1 MAETRSAMPVTQ
13 ALTVGDRSFVGMD
26 TYTDPN
32 KLQDG
37 LCQRITN
44 LMVQNGSL
52 TPRRGIQGVT
62 TTRINTTGEY
72 WDAFPVK
79 SSRNLIG
86 SAIVVGQ
93 DGSGNTRF
101 WKNDN
106 NHTDSLAIPMS
117 ATGTLSFSNIQP
129 SLVRMA
135 QLGRYVY
142 VAPGPA
148 STGTSNYPLRID
160 TNVPTAVITA
170 VIANTNLFTKAG
182 HGLTRGDVV
191 VITAGTPPT
200 GLVAGTPYFVSHVN
214 GNDFYVASALPTSIT
229 GGTVVNHITFTGGG
243 VSLTMVTTFKGE
255 TIPVATGLI
264 TTAPVAE
271 LAPFTVRSIQGTAH
285 QTVTTTFALSNS
297 ATLTANADFTAGS
310 SGSTTITSWT
320 QFTTGGKFITQY
332 DSGGSPARPVPAT
345 GFQCEFN
352 EDAQSGTMPG
362 IWQNVNVPTET
373 YTLYGSSTIVEP
385 ACLYAVQ
392 TRVINF
398 VPTTGNLS
406 AYNQRGIVVR
416 LVGYASGGTV
426 IPGCSTSTVIRPQAT
441 SNRIGWNVYTL
452 IADFRAFK
460 DQLSGGTVQV
470 ELQNATDNGTDT
482 SSAIYVDYCNVFAI
496 PNVPKTNTADVTVDT
511 DTQLVKVYGTK
522 VNTTATAPSYG
533 GYLKNRHFYY
543 NVSATTN
550 DWTSQEYVSI
560 QFQPAAQFIN
570 YDQSFTIGL
579 QNGSATAITWGS
591 EGSYDAKNGY
601 LVFPLRMFPKGSR
614 NNVKAVYIR
623 CNNDYLVT
631 PEPGAIGS
639 AGSTSIAAN
648 QVVFYIGKLV
658 YNGELSGSGSYEYT
672 FARWKA
678 APSYTSTTST
688 NTFTQIP
695 PYSISGTTESFFGG
709 VESTLSKISVPVL
722 TSDAES
728 RLRVNLAGDFRDA
741 SDAGYTHL
749 LVYRRNVNTF
759 TDGSFR
765 LIAQIDVM
773 PTTPVIVS
781 SSTGVSLEAGA
792 TQSQIYL
799 LDNVGDIE
807 LLYDNPPGKTGHIY
821 KLGKDLFPQGAET
834 IAVHQS
840 RIWMSQNNTLY
851 ASWLLDND
859 NEYALYTT
867 NVNTPTDPYTAIKGV
882 QFEVSG
888 QYDNEPIT
896 ALVSFS
902 GEGLTRNNS
911 TSNALLVLRNNSM
924 LPVTGSD
931 ASTFTILGFT
941 QEPGA
946 GCIASLCAQTVLG
959 RVWWLSNSG
968 IMQYTG
974 GEPAPVSMQ
983 LDRLVNAR
991 TFNPL
996 MNGGTAQTINQT
1008 LQRQASCV
1016 LFDNKFIFS
1025 SAQPGGSVIDTM
1037 YVFDLKAKGWYSWR
1051 MPQFGGSVSIRSM
1064 YVLNNAIDA
1073 PDLYIAASNGHIYR
1087 FTGTQ
1092 DKETTAGSLTNFTWA
1107 VLSRQYG
1114 QTYAQG
1120 LAYYAVNLLHQMDV
1134 HIETDA
1140 AQTVD
1145 WRIYNNNQPD
1155 LVDPIFN
1162 ADAGPPSTTYANGSY
1177 AFTAGQKLIAI
1188 RNISKHARGTT
1199 YAIRLSGSSLVSPN
1213 TFRIY
1218 GFMLHV
1224 AESGIKRRN

>member
-13 ALTVGDRSFVGMD
+13 ALMVGDRAFTGMD

-52 TPRRGIQGVT
+52 VPRRGIQGVT
-62 TTRINTTGEY
+62 TNRVSTTGEY
-72 WDAFPVK
+72 WDGIPVK
-79 SSRNLIG
+79 SARNTIG

-93 DGSGNTRF
+93 DASGNTRF
-101 WKNDN
+101 WKNDA
-106 NHTDSLAIPMS
+106 NHTDSLPIPMS

-135 QLGRYVY
+135 QLGRFVY

-148 STGTSNYPLRID
+148 ATGTSNYPLRID
-160 TNVPTAVITA
+160 TNVPTASITS
-170 VIANTNLFTKAG
+170 VIANTNFFTKAG

-191 VITAGTPPT
+191 VITAGTPPG
-200 GLVAGTPYFVSHVN
+200 GLSLNTAYYVSHVN
-214 GNDFYVASALPTSIT
+214 GNDFYIATALPTSIS
-229 GGTVVNHITFTGGG
+229 GGTTVTHLTFTGGG
-243 VSLTMVTTFKGE
+243 VSLTMVTSFKGE

-271 LAPFTVRSIQGTAH
+271 LAPFTVRSIQATAH
-285 QTVTTTFALSNS
+285 QTVTTTFSLSNS
-297 ATLTANADFTAGS
+297 ASLPANADFTAGS

-320 QFTTGGKFITQY
+320 QFTGSKLITQY
-332 DSGGSPARPVPAT
+332 DSGGTPARPIPAT

-352 EDAQSGTMPG
+352 EDAVSGTLPG
-362 IWQNVNVPTET
+362 IWQNMSVPTET

-398 VPTTGNLS
+398 VPSTGNLS

-416 LVGYASGGTV
+416 LVGYAFGGTA
-426 IPGCSTSTVIRPQAT
+426 IPGCSASTVIRPQAT

-460 DQLSGGTVQV
+460 DQLSGGSIQV

-496 PNVPKTNTADVTVDT
+496 PNVPKTNTNDLTVDP

-579 QNGSATAITWGS
+579 QNGSATSITWGS
-591 EGSYDAKNGY
+591 EGSYDAKSGY

-631 PEPGAIGS
+631 PEVGAVGS
-639 AGSTSIAAN
+639 TGATSIAAN

-658 YNGELSGSGSYEYT
+658 YNGELSGSGSYEYA
-672 FARWKA
+672 FSRWKA
-678 APSYTSTTST
+678 APSYTSTTT
-688 NTFTQIP
+688 NSTFTQIP
-695 PYSISGTTESFFGG
+695 PYTIAGTTESFFGG
-709 VESTLSKISVPVL
+709 VESALSKISVPVL

-728 RLRVNLAGDFRDA
+728 RIRVNLAGDFRDA
-741 SDAGYTHL
+741 SGAGYTHL

-792 TQSQIYL
+792 TQSQMYL

-807 LLYDNPPGKTGHIY
+807 LLYDNPQGKTGNIY
-821 KLGKDLFPQGAET
+821 KQGKDIFPQGAET
-834 IAVHQS
+834 IAIHQS
-840 RIWMSQNNTLY
+840 RLWVSQNNTLY

-867 NVNTPTDPYTAIKGV
+867 YVNTPTDPYSAIKGV
-882 QFEVSG
+882 QFDISG

-902 GEGLTRNNS
+902 GEGLSRNNS

-931 ASTFTILGFT
+931 ASTFSVLGFV
-941 QEPGA
+941 QEPGS
-946 GCIASLCAQTVLG
+946 GCIAPHCAQSVLG

-974 GEPAPVSMQ
+974 GEPALVSMQ

-991 TFNPL
+991 SFNPL
-996 MNGGTAQTINQT
+996 MNGASALTVNQA
-1008 LQRQASCV
+1008 LQRQSSSV
-1016 LFDNKFIFS
+1016 IFDNKFIFT
-1025 SAQPGGSVIDTM
+1025 SAQPGGSVVDTL
-1037 YVFDLKAKGWYSWR
+1037 YVFDLKSKGWYSWQ
-1051 MPQFGGSVSIRSM
+1051 MPQFGGTINIRSL

-1073 PDLYIAASNGHIYR
+1073 PDLYMTASNGHIYR

-1092 DKETTAGSLTNFTWA
+1092 DRQTAGAGLTDFTWS

-1120 LAYYAVNLLHQMDV
+1120 IPYYAVNLLHQMDV
-1134 HIETDA
+1134 HIDTDA
-1140 AQTVD
+1140 ALTVN

-1155 LVDPIFN
+1155 LVDPVFN
-1162 ADAGPPSTTYANGSY
+1162 PDAGPPSANYASGSY
-1177 AFTAGQKLIAI
+1177 ALTAGQKLLAI

-1199 YAIRLSGSSLVSPN
+1199 YAVRLSGTSLASPN

-1224 AESGIKRRN
+1224 AEAGIRRRN

>member
-13 ALTVGDRSFVGMD
+13 ALMVGDRAFTGMD

-52 TPRRGIQGVT
+52 VPRRGIQGVT
-62 TTRINTTGEY
+62 TNRVSTTGEY
-72 WDAFPVK
+72 WDGITVK
-79 SSRNLIG
+79 SARNTIG

-93 DGSGNTRF
+93 DASGNTRF
-101 WKNDN
+101 WKNDA
-106 NHTDSLAIPMS
+106 NHTDSLPIPMS

-135 QLGRYVY
+135 QLGRFVY

-148 STGTSNYPLRID
+148 ATGTSNYPLRID
-160 TNVPTAVITA
+160 TNVPTASITS
-170 VIANTNLFTKAG
+170 VIANTNFFTKAG

-191 VITAGTPPT
+191 VITAGTPPG
-200 GLVAGTPYFVSHVN
+200 GLSLNTAYYVSHVN
-214 GNDFYVASALPTSIT
+214 GNDFYIATALPTSIT
-229 GGTVVNHITFTGGG
+229 GGTTVTHLTFTGGG
-243 VSLTMVTTFKGE
+243 VSLTMVTSFKGE

-271 LAPFTVRSIQGTAH
+271 LAPFTVRSIQATAH
-285 QTVTTTFALSNS
+285 QTVTTTFSLSNS

-332 DSGGSPARPVPAT
+332 DSGGTPSRPIPAT
-345 GFQCEFN
+345 GFQCEFDESSQN
-352 EDAQSGTMPG
+352 GVLPG
-362 IWQNVNVPTET
+362 IWQNMSVPTET
-373 YTLYGSSTIVEP
+373 YTLYGASTIVEP

-398 VPTTGNLS
+398 VPSTGNLS

-416 LVGYASGGTV
+416 LVGYAFGGTA
-426 IPGCSTSTVIRPQAT
+426 IPGCTASTVIRPQAT

-460 DQLSGGTVQV
+460 DQLSGGTIQV

-496 PNVPKTNTADVTVDT
+496 PNVPKTNTNDLTVDP

-522 VNTTATAPSYG
+522 VNSTATAPSYG

-550 DWTSQEYVSI
+550 DWSSQEYVSI

-579 QNGSATAITWGS
+579 QNGSATSITWGS
-591 EGSYDAKNGY
+591 EGSYDAKSGY

-631 PEPGAIGS
+631 PEVGAVGS
-639 AGSTSIAAN
+639 TGATSIAAN

-658 YNGELSGSGSYEYT
+658 YNGELSGSGSYEYA
-672 FARWKA
+672 FSRWKA
-678 APSYTSTTST
+678 APSYTSTTT
-688 NTFTQIP
+688 NSTFTQIP
-695 PYSISGTTESFFGG
+695 PYTISGTTESFFGG
-709 VESTLSKISVPVL
+709 VESALSKISVPVL

-728 RLRVNLAGDFRDA
+728 RIRVNLAGDFRDA
-741 SDAGYTHL
+741 AGAGYTHVL
-749 LVYRRNVNTF
+749 IYRRNVNTF

-792 TQSQIYL
+792 TQSQMYL

-807 LLYDNPPGKTGHIY
+807 LLYDNPQGKTGNIY
-821 KLGKDLFPQGAET
+821 KQGKDIFPQGAET
-834 IAVHQS
+834 IAIHQS
-840 RIWMSQNNTLY
+840 RLWVSKNNTLY

-867 NVNTPTDPYTAIKGV
+867 YVNTPTDPYSAIKGV
-882 QFEVSG
+882 QFDISG

-902 GEGLTRNNS
+902 GEGLSRNNS

-931 ASTFTILGFT
+931 ASTFSVLGFV
-941 QEPGA
+941 QEPGS
-946 GCIASLCAQTVLG
+946 GCIAPHCAQSVLG

-974 GEPAPVSMQ
+974 GEPALISMQ

-991 TFNPL
+991 SFNPL
-996 MNGGTAQTINQT
+996 MNGASALTVNQS
-1008 LQRQASCV
+1008 LQRQSSSV
-1016 LFDNKFIFS
+1016 IFDNKFIFT
-1025 SAQPGGSVIDTM
+1025 SAQPGGSVVDTL
-1037 YVFDLKAKGWYSWR
+1037 YVFDLKAKGWYSWQ
-1051 MPQFGGSVSIRSM
+1051 MPQFGGTINIRSL

-1073 PDLYIAASNGHIYR
+1073 PDLYMTASNGHIYR

-1092 DKETTAGSLTNFTWA
+1092 DRQTAGAGLTDFTWS

-1120 LAYYAVNLLHQMDV
+1120 IPYYAVNLLHQMDV
-1134 HIETDA
+1134 HIDTDA
-1140 AQTVD
+1140 ALTVN

-1155 LVDPIFN
+1155 LVDPVFN
-1162 ADAGPPSTTYANGSY
+1162 PDAGPPSANYASGSY
-1177 AFTAGQKLIAI
+1177 ALTAGQKLLAI

-1199 YAIRLSGSSLVSPN
+1199 YAVRLSGTSLASPN

-1224 AESGIKRRN
+1224 AEAGIRRRN

>member
-13 ALTVGDRSFVGMD
+13 ALMVGDRAFTGMD

-52 TPRRGIQGVT
+52 VPRRGIQGVT
-62 TTRINTTGEY
+62 TNRVSTTGEY
-72 WDAFPVK
+72 WDGIPVK
-79 SSRNLIG
+79 SARNTIG

-93 DGSGNTRF
+93 DASGNTRF
-101 WKNDN
+101 WKNDA
-106 NHTDSLAIPMS
+106 NHTDSLPIPMS

-135 QLGRYVY
+135 QLGRFVY

-148 STGTSNYPLRID
+148 ATGTSNYPLRID
-160 TNVPTAVITA
+160 TNVPTASITS
-170 VIANTNLFTKAG
+170 VIANTNFFTKAG

-191 VITAGTPPT
+191 VITAGTPPG
-200 GLVAGTPYFVSHVN
+200 GLSLNTAYYVSHVN
-214 GNDFYVASALPTSIT
+214 GNDFYIATALPTSIS
-229 GGTVVNHITFTGGG
+229 GGTTVTHLTFTGGG
-243 VSLTMVTTFKGE
+243 VSLTMVTSFKGE

-271 LAPFTVRSIQGTAH
+271 LAPFTVRSIQATAH
-285 QTVTTTFALSNS
+285 QTVTTTFSLSNS
-297 ATLTANADFTAGS
+297 ASLPANADFTAGS

-320 QFTTGGKFITQY
+320 QFTGSKLITQY
-332 DSGGSPARPVPAT
+332 DSGGTPARPIPAT

-352 EDAQSGTMPG
+352 EDAVSGTLPG
-362 IWQNVNVPTET
+362 IWQNMSVPTET

-398 VPTTGNLS
+398 VPSTGNLS

-416 LVGYASGGTV
+416 LVGYAFGGTA
-426 IPGCSTSTVIRPQAT
+426 IPGCSASTVIRPQAT

-460 DQLSGGTVQV
+460 DQLSGGSIQV

-496 PNVPKTNTADVTVDT
+496 PNVPKTNTNDLTVDP

-579 QNGSATAITWGS
+579 QNGSATSITWGS
-591 EGSYDAKNGY
+591 EGSYDAKSGY

-631 PEPGAIGS
+631 PEVGAVGS
-639 AGSTSIAAN
+639 TGATSIAAN

-658 YNGELSGSGSYEYT
+658 YNGELSGSGSYEYA
-672 FARWKA
+672 FSRWKA
-678 APSYTSTTST
+678 APSYTSTTT
-688 NTFTQIP
+688 NSTFTQIP
-695 PYSISGTTESFFGG
+695 PYTIAGTTESFFGG
-709 VESTLSKISVPVL
+709 VESALSKISVPVL

-728 RLRVNLAGDFRDA
+728 RIRVNLAGDFRDA
-741 SDAGYTHL
+741 SGAGYTHL

-792 TQSQIYL
+792 TQSQMYL

-807 LLYDNPPGKTGHIY
+807 LLYDNPQGKTGNIY
-821 KLGKDLFPQGAET
+821 KQGKDIFPQGAET
-834 IAVHQS
+834 IAIHQS
-840 RIWMSQNNTLY
+840 RLWVSQNNTLY

-867 NVNTPTDPYTAIKGV
+867 YVNTPTDPYSAIKGV
-882 QFEVSG
+882 QFDISG

-902 GEGLTRNNS
+902 GEGLSRNNS

-924 LPVTGSD
+924 LPVTGAD
-931 ASTFTILGFT
+931 ASTFAVLGFV
-941 QEPGA
+941 QEPGS
-946 GCIASLCAQTVLG
+946 GCIAPHCAQSVLG

-974 GEPAPVSMQ
+974 GEPALISVQ

-991 TFNPL
+991 SFNPL
-996 MNGGTAQTINQT
+996 MNGASALTVNQA
-1008 LQRQASCV
+1008 LQRQSSSV
-1016 LFDNKFIFS
+1016 IFDNKFIFTS
-1025 SAQPGGSVIDTM
+1025 TQPGGSVVDTL
-1037 YVFDLKAKGWYSWR
+1037 YVFDLKAKGWYSWQ
-1051 MPQFGGSVSIRSM
+1051 MPQFGGTINIRSL

-1073 PDLYIAASNGHIYR
+1073 PDLYITASNGHIYR

-1092 DKETTAGSLTNFTWA
+1092 DRQTAGAGLTDFTWS

-1120 LAYYAVNLLHQMDV
+1120 IPYYAVNLLHQMDV
-1134 HIETDA
+1134 HIDTDA
-1140 AQTVD
+1140 ALTVN

-1155 LVDPIFN
+1155 LVDPVFN
-1162 ADAGPPSTTYANGSY
+1162 PDAGPPSANYASGSY
-1177 AFTAGQKLIAI
+1177 ALTAGQKLLAI

-1199 YAIRLSGSSLVSPN
+1199 YAVRLSGTSLASPN

-1224 AESGIKRRN
+1224 AEAGIRRRN

>member
-13 ALTVGDRSFVGMD
+13 ALMVGDRAFTGMD

-52 TPRRGIQGVT
+52 VPRRGIQGVT
-62 TTRINTTGEY
+62 TNRVSTTGEY
-72 WDAFPVK
+72 WDGIPVK
-79 SSRNLIG
+79 SARNTIG

-93 DGSGNTRF
+93 DASGNTRF
-101 WKNDN
+101 WKNDA
-106 NHTDSLAIPMS
+106 NHTDSLPIPMS

-135 QLGRYVY
+135 QLGRFVY

-148 STGTSNYPLRID
+148 ATGTSNYPLRID
-160 TNVPTAVITA
+160 TNVPTASITS
-170 VIANTNLFTKAG
+170 VIANTNFFTKAG

-191 VITAGTPPT
+191 VITAGTPPG
-200 GLVAGTPYFVSHVN
+200 GLSLNTAYYVSHVN
-214 GNDFYVASALPTSIT
+214 GNDFYIATALPTSIS
-229 GGTVVNHITFTGGG
+229 GGTTVTHLTFTGGG
-243 VSLTMVTTFKGE
+243 VSLTMVTSFKGE

-271 LAPFTVRSIQGTAH
+271 LAPFTVRSIQATAH
-285 QTVTTTFALSNS
+285 QTVTTTFSLSNS

-320 QFTTGGKFITQY
+320 QFTTGAKFITQY
-332 DSGGSPARPVPAT
+332 DSGGTPSRPIPAT
-345 GFQCEFN
+345 GFQCEFDESSQN
-352 EDAQSGTMPG
+352 GVLPG
-362 IWQNVNVPTET
+362 IWQNMNVPTET

-398 VPTTGNLS
+398 VPSTGNLS

-416 LVGYASGGTV
+416 LVGYAFGGTA
-426 IPGCSTSTVIRPQAT
+426 IPGCTASTVIRPQAT

-460 DQLSGGTVQV
+460 DQLSGGTIQV

-496 PNVPKTNTADVTVDT
+496 PNVPKTNTNDLTVDP

-579 QNGSATAITWGS
+579 QNGSATSITWGS
-591 EGSYDAKNGY
+591 EGSYDAKSGY

-631 PEPGAIGS
+631 PEVGAVGS
-639 AGSTSIAAN
+639 TGATSIAAN

-658 YNGELSGSGSYEYT
+658 YNGELSGSGSYEYA
-672 FARWKA
+672 FSRWKA
-678 APSYTSTTST
+678 APSYTSTTT
-688 NTFTQIP
+688 NSTFTQIP
-695 PYSISGTTESFFGG
+695 PYTIAGTTESFFGG
-709 VESTLSKISVPVL
+709 VESALSKISVPVL

-728 RLRVNLAGDFRDA
+728 RIRVNLAGDFRDA
-741 SDAGYTHL
+741 SGAGYTHL

-792 TQSQIYL
+792 TQSQMYL

-807 LLYDNPPGKTGHIY
+807 LLYDNPQGKTGNIY
-821 KLGKDLFPQGAET
+821 KQGKDIFPQGAET
-834 IAVHQS
+834 IAIHQS
-840 RIWMSQNNTLY
+840 RLWVSQNNTLY

-867 NVNTPTDPYTAIKGV
+867 YVNTPTDPYSAIKGV
-882 QFEVSG
+882 QFDISG

-902 GEGLTRNNS
+902 GEGLSRNNS

-924 LPVTGSD
+924 LPVTGAD
-931 ASTFTILGFT
+931 ASTFAVLGFV
-941 QEPGA
+941 QEPGS
-946 GCIASLCAQTVLG
+946 GCIAPHCAQSVLG

-974 GEPAPVSMQ
+974 GEPALISMQ

-991 TFNPL
+991 SFNPL
-996 MNGGTAQTINQT
+996 MNGASALTVNQA
-1008 LQRQASCV
+1008 LQRQSSSV
-1016 LFDNKFIFS
+1016 IFDNKFIFT
-1025 SAQPGGSVIDTM
+1025 SAQPGGSVVDTL
-1037 YVFDLKAKGWYSWR
+1037 YVFDLKAKGWYSWQ
-1051 MPQFGGSVSIRSM
+1051 MPQFGGTINIRSL

-1073 PDLYIAASNGHIYR
+1073 PDLYMTASNGHIYR

-1092 DKETTAGSLTNFTWA
+1092 DRQTAGAGLTDFTWA

-1120 LAYYAVNLLHQMDV
+1120 IPYYAVNLLHQMDV
-1134 HIETDA
+1134 HIDTDA
-1140 AQTVD
+1140 ALTVN

-1155 LVDPIFN
+1155 LVDPVFN
-1162 ADAGPPSTTYANGSY
+1162 PDAGPPSANYASGSY
-1177 AFTAGQKLIAI
+1177 ALTAGQKLLAI
-1188 RNISKHARGTT
+1188 RNISKHARGNT
-1199 YAIRLSGSSLVSPN
+1199 YAVRLSGTSLASPN

-1224 AESGIKRRN
+1224 AEAGIRRRN

>member
-1 MAETRSAMPVTQ
+1 MAETRSAVPVTQ
-13 ALTVGDRSFVGMD
+13 ALMVGDRAFTGMD

-52 TPRRGIQGVT
+52 VPRRGIQGVT
-62 TTRINTTGEY
+62 TNRVSTTGEY
-72 WDAFPVK
+72 WDAIPVK
-79 SSRNLIG
+79 SARNTIG

-93 DGSGNTRF
+93 DASGNTRF
-101 WKNDN
+101 WKNDT
-106 NHTDSLAIPMS
+106 NHTDSLPIPMS

-135 QLGRYVY
+135 QLGRFVY

-148 STGTSNYPLRID
+148 ATGTSNYPLRID
-160 TNVPTAVITA
+160 TNVPTSSLTS
-170 VIANTNLFTKAG
+170 VIAGTNLFTKAG

-191 VITAGTPPT
+191 VITAGTPPA
-200 GLVAGTPYFVSHVN
+200 GLSLNTAYYVSHLN
-214 GNDFYVASALPTSIT
+214 GNDFYIASALPTSIT
-229 GGTVVNHITFTGGG
+229 GGTTVTHLTFTGGG
-243 VSLTMVTTFKGE
+243 ASLTMVTSFKGE
-255 TIPVATGLI
+255 TIPIATGLI

-271 LAPFTVRSIQGTAH
+271 VAPFTVRSIQATAH
-285 QTVTTTFALSNS
+285 QTVTTTFSLSNS

-332 DSGGSPARPVPAT
+332 DSGGTPARPIPAS
-345 GFQCEFN
+345 GFQCEFDESSQN
-352 EDAQSGTMPG
+352 NVMPG
-362 IWQNVNVPTET
+362 IWQNMNVPTET
-373 YTLYGSSTIVEP
+373 YTLYGASTIVEP

-398 VPTTGNLS
+398 VPSIGNLA

-416 LVGYASGGTV
+416 LVGYAFGGTA
-426 IPGCSTSTVIRPQAT
+426 IPGCSASTVIRPQAT

-460 DQLSGGTVQV
+460 DQLSGGTIQV
-470 ELQNATDNGTDT
+470 ELQNATDNGSDT

-496 PNVPKTNTADVTVDT
+496 PNVPKTNTNDLTVDP

-550 DWTSQEYVSI
+550 DWTAQEYVSI

-579 QNGSATAITWGS
+579 QNGSATSITWGS
-591 EGSYDAKNGY
+591 EGSYDPKNGY

-631 PEPGAIGS
+631 PEVGAVGS
-639 AGSTSIAAN
+639 TGATSIAAN

-658 YNGELSGSGSYEYT
+658 YNGELSGSGSYEYA
-672 FARWKA
+672 FSRWKA
-678 APSYTSTTST
+678 APSYTSTTT
-688 NTFTQIP
+688 NSTFTQIP
-695 PYSISGTTESFFGG
+695 PYTIAGTTESYFGG
-709 VESTLSKISVPVL
+709 VESALSKISVPVL

-728 RLRVNLAGDFRDA
+728 RIRVNLAGDFRDA
-741 SDAGYTHL
+741 SGAGYTHL

-807 LLYDNPPGKTGHIY
+807 LLYDNPQGKTGNIY
-821 KLGKDLFPQGAET
+821 KQGKDIFPQGAET
-834 IAVHQS
+834 IAIHQS
-840 RIWMSQNNTLY
+840 RLWVSQNNTLY

-867 NVNTPTDPYTAIKGV
+867 YVNTPTDPYSAIKGV
-882 QFEVSG
+882 QFDISG

-902 GEGLTRNNS
+902 GEGLSRNNS

-931 ASTFTILGFT
+931 ASTFSVLGFV
-941 QEPGA
+941 QEPGS
-946 GCIASLCAQTVLG
+946 GCIAPHCAQSVLG

-974 GEPAPVSMQ
+974 GEPAIASMQ

-991 TFNPL
+991 SFNPL
-996 MNGGTAQTINQT
+996 MNGATTLTINQA
-1008 LQRQASCV
+1008 LQRQSSSV
-1016 LFDNKFIFS
+1016 IFDNKFIFT
-1025 SAQPGGSVIDTM
+1025 SAQPGGTVVDTL
-1037 YVFDLKAKGWYSWR
+1037 YVFDLKSKGWYSWQ
-1051 MPQFGGSVSIRSM
+1051 MPQFGSSISVRSL

-1073 PDLYIAASNGHIYR
+1073 PDLYMTASNGHIYR

-1092 DKETTAGSLTNFTWA
+1092 DKQTAGAGLTNFTWS

-1120 LAYYAVNLLHQMDV
+1120 IPYYAVNLLHQMDV
-1134 HIETDA
+1134 HINTDA
-1140 AQTVD
+1140 ALTVN

-1155 LVDPIFN
+1155 LVDPVFN
-1162 ADAGPPSTTYANGSY
+1162 PDAGPPSANYASGSY
-1177 AFTAGQKLIAI
+1177 ALTAGQKLLAI

-1199 YAIRLSGSSLVSPN
+1199 YAVRLSGTSLASPN

-1224 AESGIKRRN
+1224 AEAGIRRRN